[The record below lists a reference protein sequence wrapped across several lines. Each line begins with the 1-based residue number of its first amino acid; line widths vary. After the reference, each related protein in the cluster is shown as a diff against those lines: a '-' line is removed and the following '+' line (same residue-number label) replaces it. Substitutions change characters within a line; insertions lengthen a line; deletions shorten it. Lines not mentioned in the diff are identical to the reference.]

1 MGRAFEPL
9 RNHFG
14 GRNEGCS
21 RIPRFFASGRD
32 GTSVF
37 TGRKIAVG
45 QKRTDRTKCRCRV
58 SCVGF
63 RTGMFAG
70 RVGAWRNVRFFLRL
84 CEDGPVLYGIW
95 YVTCCYR
102 MYNGIFVFA
111 DMRFFCLEAFRRM
124 RFVRSLSRFSAE
136 RIGLRGTGSSRRCL
150 CCSRPGAQARY
161 SFGVRPTTFLNRRV
175 KCCGYWKP
183 SS

>member
-9 RNHFG
+9 RNHFR

-95 YVTCCYR
+95 HVTCCYR
-102 MYNGIFVFA
+102 MCNGAFVFA
-111 DMRFFCLEAFRRM
+111 DMRFFVLKPSGECASFGRFHGFPQNVSDSGGPEALVGVFAVPGR
-124 RFVRSLSRFSAE
+124 
-136 RIGLRGTGSSRRCL
+136 GLRRGIRSGCG
-150 CCSRPGAQARY
+150 RPL
-161 SFGVRPTTFLNRRV
+161 S
-175 KCCGYWKP
+175 
-183 SS
+183 